1 MVMRSIAAVVLVAGF
16 GLGLAIP
23 APAQLASYTDASG
36 KRIYINADPPP
47 ARHTTA
53 PHASTTRPRNGN
65 ERVILPGRLER
76 VVREAAERHQLDPAL
91 LRAVIKAESGGDP
104 LAISRKGA
112 LGLMQLTPA
121 TAEQMGVGNA
131 FDPEQNVDG
140 GARFLRSLLDRYNG
154 DLTKSLAAY
163 NAGTGAVD
171 RFGGVPRYSE
181 TRAYVRKVTE
191 TYFRPGSDRLSSLW
205 EAPRHPIRREVE
217 ANGRV
222 VFTNE

>member
-1 MVMRSIAAVVLVAGF
+1 MVMRCIGVVALVAGL

-23 APAQLASYTDASG
+23 TPGQIASYTDASG
-36 KRIYINADPPP
+36 KRVYINADPPP
-47 ARHTTA
+47 ARRSTA
-53 PHASTTRPRNGN
+53 AHLSTPRTRNTG
-65 ERVILPGRLER
+65 EQVILPGRLER
-76 VVREAAERHQLDPAL
+76 VVRDAAERHQLDPAL

-163 NAGTGAVD
+163 NAGTGTVD
-171 RFGGVPRYSE
+171 RFGGVPRYAE
-181 TRAYVRKVTE
+181 TRAYVQKVTE
-191 TYFRPGSDRLSSLW
+191 TYFRPGSGRLSTLW
-205 EAPRHPIRREVE
+205 EAPTAPIRREVD